1 MKANIGVFSLNSI
14 NREKRREKVFN
25 FFKDNS
31 VSIGFLVLSIIGL
44 YFSGLSI
51 TFVTNEV
58 ITRFIR
64 NGILVLAL
72 IIPIR
77 AGMGLNFAITM
88 GALCTQAAI
97 VLALNWSIEGVTG
110 ILTIL
115 SLSVIFS
122 ILIGYFIG
130 LALNRARGKEMI
142 TSIIIGFLGNSL
154 FQMIFLIGFG
164 SIIPI
169 KNKTIGLSRGI
180 GIRDMVDL
188 GSYRRIFSPTL
199 TLNIGGIDLPL
210 HMIGIVIFF
219 GIGIHYILN
228 TPFGQQIKAV
238 GGDYKNSS
246 LLGVNGEK
254 IRIKAVII
262 STVLASIGQFI
273 YLQNI
278 GIANVYTAQSNSDI
292 FSSAAILAG
301 GASIKKASVKNV
313 FLGIFL
319 FHALFIV
326 SPQAGQNIFNNAAL
340 GEYFRSF
347 IAYGTIA
354 LAIIINLKKNKYN
367 PS

>member
-1 MKANIGVFSLNSI
+1 M
-14 NREKRREKVFN
+14 R
-25 FFKDNS
+25 
-31 VSIGFLVLSIIGL
+31 VSTDLLKNNYVPVGFLILSVVGL
-44 YFSGLSI
+44 YFSGLS
-51 TFVTNEV
+51 TSFVINQL

-97 VLALNWSIEGVTG
+97 VIALNWSIEGVVG
-110 ILTIL
+110 IVTIL
-115 SLSVIFS
+115 ILSISFS
-122 ILIGYFIG
+122 IIIGYFIG

-142 TSIIIGFLGNSL
+142 TSIIIGFLGNSI
-154 FQMIFLIGFG
+154 FQMIFMTGFG
-164 SIIPI
+164 SVIPI
-169 KNKTIGLSRGI
+169 KNKAIGLSRGI

-188 GSYRRIFSPTL
+188 GSYKI
-199 TLNIGGIDLPL
+199 IDYQLY
-210 HMIGIVIFF
+210 MITIVVLF
-219 GIGIHYILN
+219 GVGIHYILN
-228 TPFGQQIKAV
+228 TPFGQQVKAV
-238 GGDYKNSS
+238 GGDYKNSF
-246 LLGVNGEK
+246 LLGINGEK
-254 IRIKAVII
+254 VRIKAVII

-278 GIANVYTAQSNSDI
+278 GVANVYTAQSNSDI

-301 GASIKKASVKNV
+301 GASIKKASVKNA

-354 LAIIINLKKNKYN
+354 LAIIINLKKTQKELGK
-367 PS
+367 

>member
-1 MKANIGVFSLNSI
+1 MKGNADILTSKERHLAEGGLI
-14 NREKRREKVFN
+14 Y
-25 FFKDNS
+25 FFKDNY
-31 VSIGFLVLSIIGL
+31 VSIGFLILSVIGL
-44 YFSGLSI
+44 YFSGLSS
-51 TFVTNEV
+51 TFVINQV
-58 ITRFIR
+58 VTRFIR
-64 NGILVLAL
+64 NGVLVLAL

-88 GALCTQAAI
+88 GALCTQGAI
-97 VLALNWSIEGVTG
+97 VIALNWSIEGVAGVFVILGLG
-110 ILTIL
+110 ILF
-115 SLSVIFS
+115 SV
-122 ILIGYFIG
+122 LIGYLIG
-130 LALNRARGKEMI
+130 IALNRARGKEMI
-142 TSIIIGFLGNSL
+142 TSIIIGFLGNSI
-154 FQMIFLIGFG
+154 FQMIFMAGFG
-164 SIIPI
+164 SVI
-169 KNKTIGLSRGI
+169 KIRNTSIGLSRGI

-188 GSYRRIFSPTL
+188 GSYRRIFPSPL
-199 TLNIGGIDLPL
+199 TLSIRGIDLPL
-210 HMIGIVIFF
+210 HMIFIVILF
-219 GIGIHYILN
+219 GMGIHYILN
-228 TPFGQQIKAV
+228 TPFGQKVKAV

-246 LLGVNGEK
+246 LMGVDGEK
-254 IRIKAVII
+254 VRIKAVII

-301 GASIKKASVKNV
+301 GASIKKASVKNA

-354 LAIIINLKKNKYN
+354 MAIIINLKKKRDN
-367 PS
+367 